1 MPIDVVE
8 DHSRSWIVA
17 RATGTVSLQEVLV
30 FVRTVRA
37 PVERRMLPLLFD
49 ARGATTDA
57 TDTEVMEAVAL
68 VRDTVARS
76 GARGDVALIA
86 DDDRLFDRMLLY
98 ETRCAEAGIRS
109 IRVFRQA
116 ADAERWLH
124 VVSAAHNLR

>member
-8 DHSRSWIVA
+8 DHARRWIIA
-17 RATGTVSLQEVLV
+17 RATGTVSIQEVLV
-30 FVRTVRA
+30 FIRTVRA
-37 PVERRMLPLLFD
+37 SVERRMLPLLFD

-57 TDTEVMEAVAL
+57 TEADVLEAVNV

-98 ETRCAEAGIRS
+98 ETRCAEAKIRS
-109 IRVFRQA
+109 IRVFRHA
-116 ADAERWLH
+116 ADAERWLQI
-124 VVSAAHNLR
+124 VSPAHNLR